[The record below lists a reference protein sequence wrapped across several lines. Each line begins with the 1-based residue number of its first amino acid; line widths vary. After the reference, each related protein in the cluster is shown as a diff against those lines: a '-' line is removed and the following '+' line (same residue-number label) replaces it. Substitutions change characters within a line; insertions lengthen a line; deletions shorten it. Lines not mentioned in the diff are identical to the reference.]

1 MEEIKNAI
9 RQFVLTNYLPGEPNT
24 NLRDDMPLQSSGI
37 LDSLAVLQLTLFI
50 QQQFGVTL
58 SVYDIEPEQFDKI
71 DDMAHCVTTRRQGQ
85 RRAS

>member
-1 MEEIKNAI
+1 MEEVKTTI

-37 LDSLAVLQLTLFI
+37 LDSLAVLQLTIFI
-50 QQQFGVTL
+50 QQQFGVEL

-71 DDMAHCVTTRRQGQ
+71 DDIVHCVNTRRQGQ